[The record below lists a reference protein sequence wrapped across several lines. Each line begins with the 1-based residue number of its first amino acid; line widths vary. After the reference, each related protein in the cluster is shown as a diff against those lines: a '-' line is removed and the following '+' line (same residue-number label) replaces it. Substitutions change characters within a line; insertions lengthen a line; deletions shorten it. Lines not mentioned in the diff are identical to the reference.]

1 MRRLSEN
8 GTIGLNDGRPAVVS
22 AVPIGL
28 IGDLEF
34 CALRTVHALVI
45 KIVGRL
51 CQALR
56 RLTQMS
62 LQFAAEDS
70 GHYNW

>member
-22 AVPIGL
+22 AVPSGL

-34 CALRTVHALVI
+34 CALGTVHALVI
-45 KIVGRL
+45 KIVG
-51 CQALR
+51 ALVPSAPAFD
-56 RLTQMS
+56 TN
-62 LQFAAEDS
+62 AATVCR
-70 GHYNW
+70 